1 MGFFDVFKKR
11 KPEMTQVPH
20 ATGESRAAAA
30 APIDYSPLIEM
41 AAIISNG
48 DSKVATDIT
57 LLATDSAAFSAQHR
71 EWLADFGYE
80 TDEALGPE
88 EIRDIFA
95 YWLVGYETPFEYGAY
110 IDWKEAPEEITA
122 QLDAALEKL
131 GYPLTTAEI
140 AIEETG
146 TSADTMAALSAIS
159 NLCEMSGFALAILD
173 TESDSYHLFIVPA
186 ESYGRLVALADS
198 LDYRVYSAD

>member
-1 MGFFDVFKKR
+1 MGFFDLFKKQ
-11 KPEMTQVPH
+11 KPGIAQEPQ
-20 ATGESRAAAA
+20 AAGASPSAA

-48 DSKVATDIT
+48 DAKVATDIT
-57 LLATDSAAFSAQHR
+57 LLATDPAAFSAQHR

-80 TDEALGPE
+80 ADEELGSE

-146 TSADTMAALSAIS
+146 TADDTMTALSAIS

-186 ESYGRLVALADS
+186 ESYDRLVALAES